1 MLEKIYDK
9 LEVITEK
16 TAKIEGSLLV
26 VGELKIKQDKMIE
39 DLHFIT
45 RYINKDENSLIA
57 AVDKLKDAL
66 SQAIKDS
73 RKNEEDLKKEIDAL
87 RHEYEKQISY
97 VKGINKTLV
106 SIVAIFSAFGVI
118 YGVLK
123 LLIK

>member
-1 MLEKIYDK
+1 MQDERILEKIYDK

-26 VGELKIKQDKMIE
+26 VGELKVKQDKMIE

-66 SQAIKDS
+66 SQAIK
-73 RKNEEDLKKEIDAL
+73 
-87 RHEYEKQISY
+87 KQISY
-97 VKGINKTLV
+97 VKGINKTLA
-106 SIVAIFSAFGVI
+106 SIVAIFGAFGVI